1 MTLVSFLS
9 NIRNAAIMNAV
20 IVIFHIWV
28 ALAIEGVG
36 FLAIVLPIG
45 ALIAGSYYFKG
56 KIGALLLLLPTLAY
70 LVVVPDMINGLSEA
84 SSPDNEIGFGVFIL
98 IPFWWLTIISNIFTI
113 LVELRRKKE
122 VRKDNLIQY

>member
-1 MTLVSFLS
+1 MTIANFLS

-28 ALAIEGVG
+28 AFAIEGVG

-113 LVELRRKKE
+113 LFELRRKKE
-122 VRKDNLIQY
+122 EI

>member
-28 ALAIEGVG
+28 AFAIEGVG

-70 LVVVPDMINGLSEA
+70 LVVVPDMVNGLSEA
-84 SSPDNEIGFGVFIL
+84 SSADNEIGFGVFIL

-122 VRKDNLIQY
+122 EI

>member
-1 MTLVSFLS
+1 MTVANFLS

-28 ALAIEGVG
+28 AIAIEGLG

-45 ALIAGSYYFKG
+45 ALVAAAFYFKG

-84 SSPDNEIGFGVFIL
+84 SSPENEIGFGVFIL
-98 IPFWWLTIISNIFTI
+98 IPFWWLTIISNIFSI
-113 LVELRRKKE
+113 LAELRRKKE
-122 VRKDNLIQY
+122 GV

>member
-28 ALAIEGVG
+28 AIASEGLG
-36 FLAIVLPIG
+36 FLGIVLPIG
-45 ALIAGSYYFKG
+45 ALVAAAYYFKG

-122 VRKDNLIQY
+122 EI

>member
-1 MTLVSFLS
+1 MTLVSLLS

-122 VRKDNLIQY
+122 EI

>member
-9 NIRNAAIMNAV
+9 NIRNVAIMNAI

-28 ALAIEGVG
+28 AFAIEGVG

-122 VRKDNLIQY
+122 EI

>member
-9 NIRNAAIMNAV
+9 NIRNAAIMNAI

-28 ALAIEGVG
+28 AFTIEGIG

-45 ALIAGSYYFKG
+45 ALVAGSYYFKG
-56 KIGALLLLLPTLAY
+56 KIGAILLLLPTLAY

-122 VRKDNLIQY
+122 EI